1 MARALDLIVNTE
13 DVSLIINA
21 RQSKVSTTDLIKYL
35 SNYEQLLKSINY
47 VLNAKYC
54 IGYDMVQVDIEGL
67 KEGSFE
73 IKSKIKKFSEKTL
86 EILLGI
92 FLTKI
97 LTNDPTPITLN
108 INGDNVVVNVSD
120 INSDRRV
127 VVQRSKLARTAND
140 DQEVDGLAIELER
153 EDGKREKVHI
163 SRNELNGIIVDEEDL
178 SNMESSW
185 VHNVTMVIVAPVL
198 ESEPA
203 SWKIRIGDKKFSARM
218 SDESFLTLMN
228 EEKIAFG
235 KGDTI
240 VADLETQITTKEGST
255 PSVKHFIR
263 KVHKYPRYAQ
273 SSNPTL
279 F

>member
-1 MARALDLIVNTE
+1 MYYTFSLDKNAIHHMARALDLVVNTE

-21 RQSKVSTTDLIKYL
+21 RQSKVSATDLIKYL

-86 EILLGI
+86 EILFGI

-120 INSDRRV
+120 INTDRRV

-140 DQEVDGLAIELER
+140 DQEVDGIAI
-153 EDGKREKVHI
+153 
-163 SRNELNGIIVDEEDL
+163 
-178 SNMESSW
+178 
-185 VHNVTMVIVAPVL
+185 
-198 ESEPA
+198 
-203 SWKIRIGDKKFSARM
+203 
-218 SDESFLTLMN
+218 
-228 EEKIAFG
+228 
-235 KGDTI
+235 
-240 VADLETQITTKEGST
+240 
-255 PSVKHFIR
+255 
-263 KVHKYPRYAQ
+263 
-273 SSNPTL
+273 
-279 F
+279 